1 LRGFMGLKRDFLA
14 GSLLILIG
22 SATVLQGVTYHLG
35 TLMQMG
41 PGFMPVALGVILV
54 LIGIVIAVTAI
65 ADGEFAVPFVQRS
78 PDWRGWSCIV
88 AGPFLFILLGAYGGL
103 APATFACV
111 FVSALGD
118 RGTTLKKA
126 ALLAAGTTVC
136 GIVLFVYLLEVQFP
150 IFRWG
155 EL

>member
-1 LRGFMGLKRDFLA
+1 MRGFIGFRRDFLA

-22 SATVLQGVTYHLG
+22 AATVLQGMSYQLG

-41 PGFMPVALGVILV
+41 PGFMPVALGVILA
-54 LIGIVIAVTAI
+54 LIGMLIAISAI
-65 ADGEFAVPFVQRS
+65 AEGEFAAPFIQRKA
-78 PDWRGWSCIV
+78 DWRGWSCVI
-88 AGPFLFILLGAYGGL
+88 AGPFLFILLGIYGGL

-118 RGTTLKKA
+118 RSTSVKKA
-126 ALLAAGTTVC
+126 AMLAAGTTVA
-136 GIVLFVYLLEVQFP
+136 GVLLFVYVLEVQFP

-155 EL
+155 AL